1 MSDAGKHLAA
11 EVLHILQGARSL
23 PPAEA
28 AEALKPFLESMR
40 RREGSVD
47 KLADASA
54 AAVAVLARSLKE
66 KHAASDDLWQEAIE
80 ATLSF
85 ANEVG

>member
-1 MSDAGKHLAA
+1 MRNADKHLAA
-11 EVLHILQGARSL
+11 EVLHILHGARSL

-28 AEALKPFLESMR
+28 AEALQPFLESMQGR
-40 RREGSVD
+40 QGSAD

-54 AAVAVLARSLKE
+54 AAVAALALTLKE
-66 KHAASDDLWQEAIE
+66 NHSASDDLWQKAID

>member
-1 MSDAGKHLAA
+1 MAHGDKQKKTSD
-11 EVLHILQGARSL
+11 VLRILHGARTL

-40 RREGSVD
+40 KSGSGD
-47 KLADASA
+47 ALARASI
-54 AAVAVLARSLKE
+54 AAVTELARSLKE
-66 KHAASDDLWQEAIE
+66 NHAASDDLWQEAID

-85 ANEVG
+85 ANEAG